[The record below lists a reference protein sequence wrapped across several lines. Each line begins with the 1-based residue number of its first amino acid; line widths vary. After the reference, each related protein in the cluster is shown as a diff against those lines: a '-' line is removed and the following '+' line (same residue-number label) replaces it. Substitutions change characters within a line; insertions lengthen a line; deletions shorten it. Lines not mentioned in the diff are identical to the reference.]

1 MAVDTSSLSKL
12 VPGFDFLEGLV
23 KNAGSAIPGLGQW
36 VAPTIDPAELDK
48 RIQELRTVQYW
59 LEQNARMLGATI
71 QALEVQRM
79 TLSTLQTMN
88 VQMTDLRDA
97 LLVPAQP
104 AAAAATPPSPAPAP
118 AVAPRAAGAPAA
130 AREAAAEPAPPP
142 APAVDPMQWW
152 GALTKQFTELASAAI
167 KSGATAAEGA
177 AAAAAATSA
186 APAQV
191 AAGRRPPARKAAT
204 AAKKPRAASSKRA

>member
-1 MAVDTSSLSKL
+1 MAADASSLSKL

-23 KNAGSAIPGLGQW
+23 KNAGAAIPGMGQW

-79 TLSTLQTMN
+79 TLSTLQNMN

-104 AAAAATPPSPAPAP
+104 AAAAPAPRAADKPAAVDKPAAP
-118 AVAPRAAGAPAA
+118 AVAKAAPA
-130 AREAAAEPAPPP
+130 

-167 KSGATAAEGA
+167 KNGGAAAEGA
-177 AAAAAATSA
+177 VAAAAPAAAT
-186 APAQV
+186 
-191 AAGRRPPARKAAT
+191 AAGGRKQPARKAA
-204 AAKKPRAASSKRA
+204 AKKASAPAAGRSRGRG

>member
-1 MAVDTSSLSKL
+1 MAADASSLSKL

-23 KNAGSAIPGLGQW
+23 KNAGAAIPGMGQW

-79 TLSTLQTMN
+79 TLSTLQNMN

-104 AAAAATPPSPAPAP
+104 AAAAPT
-118 AVAPRAAGAPAA
+118 PRAADKPAA
-130 AREAAAEPAPPP
+130 AEKPAASPAAKAAPA

-167 KSGATAAEGA
+167 KNGGAAAEGA
-177 AAAAAATSA
+177 VAAAAPAAAT
-186 APAQV
+186 
-191 AAGRRPPARKAAT
+191 AAGGRKQPARKAA
-204 AAKKPRAASSKRA
+204 AKKASAPAAGRSRGRG